1 MNHIKQAWNYLDG
14 KKTIIASLLG
24 LCLSWAQARGL
35 ISGDDAVFAASALT
49 ILTGVAVGHKFQ
61 KSK

>member
-1 MNHIKQAWNYLDG
+1 MNYIKQAWGYVDG
-14 KKTIIASLLG
+14 KKTIVASLLG
-24 LCLSWAQARGL
+24 LCLSWAQAKGMV
-35 ISGDDAVFAASALT
+35 SGDDAVFAASALT